1 MVWHLLIKTSN
12 TTPSQAAI
20 HSDTNP
26 AQRSLILVVSTR
38 AGKSYVVAD
47 GPEVVFS
54 SWYVLWNLHLRLA
67 MMKKRLVEHHKR
79 NSQSTAVPVLSVFE
93 M

>member
-12 TTPSQAAI
+12 TTPSQAVI

-26 AQRSLILVVSTR
+26 AQSSLILVVSTR
-38 AGKSYVVAD
+38 AGNSYVVAD
-47 GPEVVFS
+47 GPEAEFP
-54 SWYVLWNLHLRLA
+54 SWYALWSLHLWLV
-67 MMKKRLVEHHKR
+67 MMKKRLGEHLKR
-79 NSQSTAVPVLSVFE
+79 SSQRTAVPVLSVFE